1 MVIELLEVP
10 VDILG
15 VESDG
20 VPVLVGEV
28 LGVEGGE
35 VVGNFLDE
43 FHCFRGFDLISQI
56 YNFYIKL
63 GWFFLFD
70 LVLFIE

>member
-20 VPVLVGEV
+20 IAVLVGEV
-28 LGVEGGE
+28 LGVKGGE
-35 VVGNFLDE
+35 VVGDFLDE
-43 FHCFRGFDLISQI
+43 FHCLGVLI
-56 YNFYIKL
+56 
-63 GWFFLFD
+63 
-70 LVLFIE
+70 

>member
-1 MVIELLEVP
+1 MVIQLLEVP

-20 VPVLVGEV
+20 VTIFVGEV

-35 VVGNFLDE
+35 VVGDFLDE
-43 FHCFRGFDLISQI
+43 FHCLGLI
-56 YNFYIKL
+56 
-63 GWFFLFD
+63 
-70 LVLFIE
+70 